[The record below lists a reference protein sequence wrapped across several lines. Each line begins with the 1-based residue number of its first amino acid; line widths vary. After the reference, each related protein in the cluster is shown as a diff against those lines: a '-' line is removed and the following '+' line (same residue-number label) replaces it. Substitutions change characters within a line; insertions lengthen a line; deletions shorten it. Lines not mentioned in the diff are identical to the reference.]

1 MTKIDQRLLVF
12 FLIPHLTAGGAER
25 VIVTLLKYYDRNK
38 FRLTLVVIDS
48 IEAFYLDEIPKDI
61 ELIDLR
67 TRRVRSAILKLVRII
82 WKRRP
87 DVVVSTVGHLNLAL
101 SIAKPLLPKKTRC
114 VARETSVVSVHLRG
128 QENAKVWTWAYR
140 TFYSRFDH
148 IICQSVEM
156 YEDLAANFA
165 IPLKKLT
172 VINNPVDIDHIKQ
185 LAGHGAKTSLDCDL
199 DFSNNAI
206 IHLVAVGRLVRQ
218 KGFDL
223 LIEAIALSGLKQ
235 LRVTILGEGPLRKT
249 LEQFARMKGVEHQ
262 VRFIGIQKNPYHF
275 MARADAFVLCSRY
288 EGCPNVVLEALACG
302 THVIATPAPGGL
314 EEIERSTGG
323 VRLTAAVSAASLS
336 TELVRFTSNRP
347 KIAQINL
354 DQFRVDKIVKEYERI
369 LIGDTPRSGFP

>member
-1 MTKIDQRLLVF
+1 MTKIDQRLLIF

-25 VIVTLLKYYDRNK
+25 VIVTLLKYYDRSK
-38 FRLTLVVIDS
+38 FRLTLIVIDS
-48 IEAFYLDEIPKDI
+48 IRSFYSDEIPNDI
-61 ELIDLR
+61 EVIDLQ
-67 TRRVRSAILKLVRII
+67 TGRVRSAILKLVRII

-114 VARETSVVSVHLRG
+114 VARETSVVSEHLRG

-148 IICQSVEM
+148 IICQSVDM
-156 YEDLAANFA
+156 CEDLAANFA

-185 LAGHGAKTSLDCDL
+185 LAGHGAKTSLDCDP
-199 DFSNNAI
+199 DSSNNDT

-235 LRVTILGEGPLRKT
+235 IRVTILGEGPLRKT
-249 LEQFARMKGVEHQ
+249 LEQFARLRGVEHQ
-262 VRFIGIQKNPYHF
+262 VRFIGIQRNPYPF
-275 MARADAFVLCSRY
+275 MARADALVLCSRY

-302 THVIATPAPGGL
+302 THVIATPAPGGIT
-314 EEIERSTGG
+314 EISRSCGG
-323 VRLTAAVSAASLS
+323 VQIASAVSASALSLEIQHFVVER
-336 TELVRFTSNRP
+336 TNGEQITLEAFHVK
-347 KIAQINL
+347 KIA
-354 DQFRVDKIVKEYERI
+354 KEYECI
-369 LIGDTPRSGFP
+369 LIGDKP